1 MKNICLIFFIIFL
14 PWAPLSAQ
22 EICNQ
27 SQSSWTLLFTD
38 GEIVKIGADTC
49 IEFETDLNT
58 LVCYALEIKA
68 DKIYSHGFMRLQA
81 MHNDFIIQDAEAVA
95 IYLQN
100 LHQEAILV
108 EYYRYSFL
116 LQPGESR
123 ELKDLAVSHDYVAQI
138 QFSKLGEGTEL
149 IPLENTK
156 WQLQWLGDS
165 LWLNF

>member
-1 MKNICLIFFIIFL
+1 MKNIFLSFFVIL
-14 PWAPLSAQ
+14 LLWAPLSAQ
-22 EICNQ
+22 QICNQ

-38 GEIVKIGADTC
+38 GEVVKIGADTC
-49 IEFETDLNT
+49 IKFETVTKRLF
-58 LVCYALEIKA
+58 CYALEIKA
-68 DKIYSHGFMRLQA
+68 DQIYSHGFMRLQA
-81 MHNDFIIQDAEAVA
+81 MHNDFIIQDAEAVP

-138 QFSKLGEGTEL
+138 QFSKLGRNKAL
-149 IPLENTK
+149 IPLDNKK
-156 WQLQWLGDS
+156 WQLQWFGDF